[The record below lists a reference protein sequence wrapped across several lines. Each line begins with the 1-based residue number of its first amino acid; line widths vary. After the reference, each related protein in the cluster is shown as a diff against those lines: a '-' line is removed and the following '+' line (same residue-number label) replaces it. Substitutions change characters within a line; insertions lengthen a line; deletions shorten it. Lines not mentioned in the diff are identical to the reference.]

1 MSNHEISALDVAH
14 EQLDKIASFL
24 KLDPAIHAILRE
36 PQRCLEVA
44 IPVTMDDGSVQVF
57 TGYRSLHCDAIGPGK
72 GGIRFHQNVTMDEV
86 KALSIWMTFKCGVLN
101 LPYGG
106 GKGGVIVDPSKL
118 SQAELE
124 RLARGYIRAIAP
136 VIGEKVD
143 IPAPDVNTNP
153 TIMGW
158 MLDEYIKLK
167 GNDIGVLTGKPL
179 ILGGSAGRTAATGR
193 GTAITVRES
202 LKKLG
207 MDIKGAKVVVQGF
220 GNVGSFAVRFI
231 EELGAKIIAVSDVNG
246 GIYNADG
253 ISVEALTKEMA
264 EKKTIVGLAGT
275 KQISNKELLELECDV
290 LVPAAL
296 ENQITKENAENIK
309 AKVVA
314 EAANGPTTP
323 EADEILRKRGIVVMP
338 DILTTAGGVTVSYF
352 EWVQNRYGLYWTEK
366 EVNERLEDAMVH
378 SFENVWA
385 MYQKNV
391 NDVTPRM
398 AAYMVSIDRLAQ
410 AIKAR
415 GWVK

>member
-1 MSNHEISALDVAH
+1 MSNHQISALDVAH

-24 KLDPAIHAILRE
+24 KLDPSVHAILRE
-36 PQRCLEVA
+36 PQQCIEVS
-44 IPVTMDDGSVQVF
+44 IPVTMDDGSIQIFKV
-57 TGYRSLHCDAIGPGK
+57 YRSMHCNAIGPGK
-72 GGIRFHQNVTMDEV
+72 GGIRFHPDVTMDEV

-158 MLDEYIKLK
+158 MLDEYCKLK
-167 GNDIGVLTGKPL
+167 GNDIGVLTGKPI
-179 ILGGSAGRTAATGR
+179 ILGGSQGRTAATGR
-193 GTAITVRES
+193 GTAITVREA
-202 LKKLG
+202 LKKLN
-207 MDIKGAKVVVQGF
+207 MDIKGAKVVVQGY

-231 EELGAKIIAVSDVNG
+231 HELGAKIIAVSDVNG
-246 GIYNADG
+246 GIYNPDG
-253 ISVEALTKEMA
+253 FDVAALDKEMA
-264 EKKTIVGLAGT
+264 EKKTIYGLAGA
-275 KQISNKELLELECDV
+275 KQINNKEILELECDV

-296 ENQITKENAENIK
+296 ENQITVDNAARIN
-309 AKVVA
+309 AKVIA

-323 EADEILRKRGIVVMP
+323 EADEILRKRGIIVVP
-338 DILTTAGGVTVSYF
+338 DILTNAGGVTVSYF

-366 EVNERLEDAMVH
+366 EVNDRLETAMVQ
-378 SFENVWA
+378 SFENVWG
-385 MYQKNV
+385 MYQKHI

-398 AAYMVSIDRLAQ
+398 AAYMVSIDRIAQ

>member
-1 MSNHEISALDVAH
+1 
-14 EQLDKIASFL
+14 
-24 KLDPAIHAILRE
+24 
-36 PQRCLEVA
+36 
-44 IPVTMDDGSVQVF
+44 
-57 TGYRSLHCDAIGPGK
+57 
-72 GGIRFHQNVTMDEV
+72 MDEV

-143 IPAPDVNTNP
+143 VPAPDVNTNP

-158 MLDEYIKLK
+158 MLDEYIKIK

-193 GTAITVRES
+193 GTAITVREA

-220 GNVGSFAVRFI
+220 GNVGSFAARFI

-246 GIYNADG
+246 GIFNADG
-253 ISVEALTKEMA
+253 ISVAALEKEMA
-264 EKKTIVGLAGT
+264 EKKTIVGLAGV
-275 KQISNKELLELECDV
+275 KQISNSELLELECDV

-309 AKVVA
+309 AKVIA

-323 EADEILRKRGIVVMP
+323 EADEILRKRKIVVMP
-338 DILTTAGGVTVSYF
+338 DILTNAGGVTVSYF

-366 EVNERLEDAMVH
+366 EVNQRLEDAMVH

-385 MYQKNV
+385 MYQKNI

>member
-1 MSNHEISALDVAH
+1 MSKHEISALDVAH

-36 PQRCLEVA
+36 PQRCVEVS
-44 IPVTMDDGSVQVF
+44 IPVTMDDGSIQVF
-57 TGYRSLHCDAIGPGK
+57 KGYRSMHCDAIGPGK

-106 GKGGVIVDPSKL
+106 GKGGVIVEPAKL
-118 SQAELE
+118 SQGELE
-124 RLARGYIRAIAP
+124 RLSRGYIRAIAP

-158 MLDEYIKLK
+158 MIDEYIKLK
-167 GNDIGVLTGKPL
+167 GNDIGVLTGKPI
-179 ILGGSAGRTAATGR
+179 ILGGSAGRTAATGK
-193 GTAITVRES
+193 GTAIIVRES
-202 LKKLG
+202 LKKLNI
-207 MDIKGAKVVVQGF
+207 DIKGAKVVVQGF
-220 GNVGSFAVRFI
+220 GNVGSFAARFI

-246 GIYNADG
+246 AIYNPDG
-253 ISVEALTKEMA
+253 FSVAAIEKEIA
-264 EKKTIVGLAGT
+264 EKKTVVGLAGA
-275 KQISNKELLELECDV
+275 KQISNSELLELECDV

-296 ENQITKENAENIK
+296 ENQITDENADRIK

-323 EADEILRKRGIVVMP
+323 EADEILRKKGIIVVP
-338 DILTTAGGVTVSYF
+338 DILTNAGGVTVSYF

-385 MYQKNV
+385 MYQKHI

>member
-44 IPVTMDDGSVQVF
+44 IPVTMDDGSIQVF
-57 TGYRSLHCDAIGPGK
+57 TGYRSMHCDAIGPGK

-124 RLARGYIRAIAP
+124 RLVRGYIFAIAP

-143 IPAPDVNTNP
+143 VPAPDVNTNP

-158 MLDEYIKLK
+158 MLDEYIKIK

-193 GTAITVRES
+193 GTAITVREA

-220 GNVGSFAVRFI
+220 GNVGSFAARFI

-246 GIYNADG
+246 GIFNADG
-253 ISVEALTKEMA
+253 ISVAALEKEMA
-264 EKKTIVGLAGT
+264 EKKTIVGLAGV
-275 KQISNKELLELECDV
+275 KQISNSELLELECDV

-309 AKVVA
+309 AKVIA

-323 EADEILRKRGIVVMP
+323 EADEILRKRKIVVMP
-338 DILTTAGGVTVSYF
+338 DILTNAGGVTVSYF

-366 EVNERLEDAMVH
+366 EVNQRLEDAMVH

-385 MYQKNV
+385 MYQKNI

>member
-1 MSNHEISALDVAH
+1 MSKHELSALDVAH

-36 PQRCLEVA
+36 PQRCVEVS
-44 IPVTMDDGSVQVF
+44 IPVTMDDGSIQVF
-57 TGYRSLHCDAIGPGK
+57 KGYRSMHSDAIGPGK

-106 GKGGVIVDPSKL
+106 GKGGVIVDPTKL
-118 SQAELE
+118 SQGEVE
-124 RLARGYIRAIAP
+124 RLARGYMRAIAP
-136 VIGEKVD
+136 FVGEKVD

-158 MLDEYIKLK
+158 MLDEYIKIK
-167 GNDIGVLTGKPL
+167 GNDIGVLTGKPI
-179 ILGGSAGRTAATGR
+179 ILGGSAGRVAATGR
-193 GTAITVRES
+193 GTAITVREA

-207 MDIKGAKVVVQGF
+207 IDIKGAKVVVQGF
-220 GNVGSFAVRFI
+220 GNVGSFAARFI
-231 EELGAKIIAVSDVNG
+231 EELGATIIAVSDVNG
-246 GIYNADG
+246 AIYNENGIKIAD
-253 ISVEALTKEMA
+253 VEKEMA
-264 EKKTIVGLAGT
+264 EKKTVVGLAGV
-275 KQISNKELLELECDV
+275 KQITNAELLALECDV

-296 ENQITKENAENIK
+296 ENQITEENADK
-309 AKVVA
+309 VRAKVVA

-323 EADEILRKRGIVVMP
+323 EADEILRKKGVIVMP
-338 DILTTAGGVTVSYF
+338 DILTNAGGVTVSYF

-366 EVNERLEDAMVH
+366 EVNERLENAMVQ

-385 MYQKNV
+385 MYQKHV
-391 NDVTPRM
+391 KDVTPRM

>member
-1 MSNHEISALDVAH
+1 MSKHEISALEVAH
-14 EQLDKIASFL
+14 EQLDKIAAFL
-24 KLDPAIHAILRE
+24 KLDPAIHTILRE
-36 PQRCLEVA
+36 PQQCLEVA
-44 IPVTMDDGSVQVF
+44 IPVTMDDGSIKVF
-57 TGYRSLHCDAIGPGK
+57 TGYRSMHSNAIGPGK
-72 GGIRFHQNVTMDEV
+72 GGVRFHQNVTMDEV

-118 SQAELE
+118 SKGELE

-167 GNDIGVLTGKPL
+167 GNDIGVLTGKPI

-193 GTAITVRES
+193 GVSFTAREA
-202 LKKLG
+202 LKKVG
-207 MDIKGAKVVVQGF
+207 IDIKGARIAVQGY
-220 GNVGSFAVRFI
+220 GNVGSFTVRFLH
-231 EELGAKIIAVSDVNG
+231 ELGAKIVAVSDVNG
-246 GIYNADG
+246 GIYSDAGFNPDD
-253 ISVEALTKEMA
+253 LDKEMA
-264 EKKTIVGLAGT
+264 EKKTIVNIAGA
-275 KQISNKELLELECDV
+275 KQISNEELLALECDV

-296 ENQITKENAENIK
+296 ENQLTDETADKVR
-309 AKVVA
+309 AKMVV

-323 EADEILRKRGIVVMP
+323 EGDEILRKKGIIVIP
-338 DILTTAGGVTVSYF
+338 DILANAGGVTVSYF

-366 EVNERLEDAMVH
+366 EVNERLEDAMVN

-385 MYQKNV
+385 MYKKHEK
-391 NDVTPRM
+391 DVTPRM

-415 GWVK
+415 GWV

>member
-1 MSNHEISALDVAH
+1 MSKHELSALDVAH

-36 PQRCLEVA
+36 PQRCVEVS
-44 IPVTMDDGSVQVF
+44 IPVTMDDGSIQVF
-57 TGYRSLHCDAIGPGK
+57 KGYRSMHSDAIGPGK

-106 GKGGVIVDPSKL
+106 GKGGVIVDPTKL
-118 SQAELE
+118 SQGEVE
-124 RLARGYIRAIAP
+124 RLARGYMRAIAP
-136 VIGEKVD
+136 FVGEKVD

-158 MLDEYIKLK
+158 MLDEYIKIK
-167 GNDIGVLTGKPL
+167 GNDIGVLTGKPI
-179 ILGGSAGRTAATGR
+179 ILGGSAGRVAATGR
-193 GTAITVRES
+193 GTAIIVRES

-207 MDIKGAKVVVQGF
+207 IDIKGAKVVVQGF
-220 GNVGSFAVRFI
+220 GNVGSFAARFI
-231 EELGAKIIAVSDVNG
+231 EDLGATIIAVSDVNG
-246 GIYNADG
+246 AIYNESGIKIAD
-253 ISVEALTKEMA
+253 VEKEMA
-264 EKKTIVGLAGT
+264 EKKTVVGLAGV
-275 KQISNKELLELECDV
+275 KQISNAELLALECDV

-296 ENQITKENAENIK
+296 ENQITEENADK
-309 AKVVA
+309 VRAKVIA

-323 EADEILRKRGIVVMP
+323 EADEILRKKGIIVMP
-338 DILTTAGGVTVSYF
+338 DILTNAGGVTVSYF

-385 MYQKNV
+385 MYQKHV